1 MDLLLERVKS
11 WISNHKEL
19 VSDVPERDSNSIN
32 VAIIGKPNVGK
43 STLLNQL
50 TGEKRL
56 VTSAVAGTTRDSI
69 DIEFMHGD
77 KRFIITDTAGLRKK
91 ARIDDHTV
99 ERYSNLRTLRS
110 LVKSDVAV
118 LLLDATEGAPSEQD
132 AKLAGLIHERGRG
145 FVIAINKWDAIEK
158 DHTTVKAYEMAV
170 RNAFKFAPYAP
181 IIYISALTGR
191 RCSSLFETAQNVVE
205 RSQERVQTSQLNK
218 VIRSAFERRP
228 PPVYRGEPIKFYFS
242 TQVGVTPPTIVIMV
256 NQPRRIN
263 FSYERYIRNQI
274 REEFPF
280 EGSDIRIIW
289 RKNSEPD
296 THADT

>member
-1 MDLLLERVKS
+1 
-11 WISNHKEL
+11 
-19 VSDVPERDSNSIN
+19 
-32 VAIIGKPNVGK
+32 
-43 STLLNQL
+43 
-50 TGEKRL
+50 
-56 VTSAVAGTTRDSI
+56 
-69 DIEFMHGD
+69 
-77 KRFIITDTAGLRKK
+77 
-91 ARIDDHTV
+91 
-99 ERYSNLRTLRS
+99 
-110 LVKSDVAV
+110 
-118 LLLDATEGAPSEQD
+118 
-132 AKLAGLIHERGRG
+132 
-145 FVIAINKWDAIEK
+145 
-158 DHTTVKAYEMAV
+158 MAV

-218 VIRSAFERRP
+218 VIRTAFERRP

-274 REEFPF
+274 REQFPF

-289 RKNSEPD
+289 RKNSDPES
-296 THADT
+296 HADA